1 MCRNP
6 AILFLEEASS
16 ALDEATERDIME
28 HIRLLAR
35 DVTVLAI
42 THRRS
47 VIAQTDKV
55 VEMSRL
61 GEAVTI
67 DQW

>member
-1 MCRNP
+1 
-6 AILFLEEASS
+6 
-16 ALDEATERDIME
+16 ME
-28 HIRLLAR
+28 HIRLFAR

-55 VEMSRL
+55 VDMSRL